1 LGITFEFMKN
11 SKRPVEL
18 IVISDTH
25 LGTVGARAQELHR
38 YLKSIQPKTI
48 VLNGDIVDLWQFS
61 KRHWNKYHTKVIKQ
75 LLKFISNG
83 VKVHYIAGNHDEAL
97 RRFLNFEL
105 EGFKITN
112 KLSLDLDGKKTWFF
126 HGDVF
131 DVTMQHSRWLT
142 RLGGFG
148 YDLLILINS
157 TVNKFLTLF
166 GSEKLS
172 FSKTIKNKVKAAVS
186 YINSFETTVVDIAIR
201 NNFDYVVCGHIH
213 QPVIKTIE
221 LNSKRVVYLNSG
233 DWIENMT
240 ALEYN
245 NKEWTLFQYDSD
257 AFKLSDPEDH
267 EYKDAKALFSDLVA
281 DINPNFSNS

>member
-1 LGITFEFMKN
+1 MT
-11 SKRPVEL
+11 KRRNVKL
-18 IVISDTH
+18 VVISDTH
-25 LGTVGARAQELHR
+25 LGTIGSRAKELHQ
-38 YLKSIQPKTI
+38 YLKSIQPETI

-75 LLKFISNG
+75 ILKFISDG

-97 RRFLNFEL
+97 RRFLNFEI
-105 EGFKITN
+105 EGFKISN
-112 KLSLDLDGKKTWFF
+112 KLSMNLDGKKAWFF

-131 DVTMQHSRWLT
+131 DVTMKHSRWLT

-148 YDLLILINS
+148 YDLLIFLNSVVNLI
-157 TVNKFLTLF
+157 LTFF

-186 YINSFETTVVDIAIR
+186 YINSFETTVVEIAMR
-201 NNFDYVVCGHIH
+201 NNFDFVICGHIH
-213 QPVIKTIE
+213 QPVIKKVK
-221 LNSKRVVYLNSG
+221 SKSKNVIYLNSG

-245 NKEWTLFQYDSD
+245 NKKWSIFNYNSELFQNNV
-257 AFKLSDPEDH
+257 EDH
-267 EYKDAKALFSDLVA
+267 DYKDIKTLFSDLVE
-281 DINPNFSNS
+281 DITITT

>member
-1 LGITFEFMKN
+1 MIGWFIFNFVSNMT
-11 SKRPVEL
+11 KRRNVKL
-18 IVISDTH
+18 VVISDTH
-25 LGTVGARAQELHR
+25 LGTIGSRAKELHQ
-38 YLKSIQPKTI
+38 YLKSIQPETI

-75 LLKFISNG
+75 ILKFISDG

-97 RRFLNFEL
+97 RRFLNFEI
-105 EGFKITN
+105 EGFKISN
-112 KLSLDLDGKKTWFF
+112 KLSMNLDGKKAWFF

-131 DVTMQHSRWLT
+131 DVTMKHSRWLT

-148 YDLLILINS
+148 YDLLIFLNSVVNLI
-157 TVNKFLTLF
+157 LTFF

-186 YINSFETTVVDIAIR
+186 YINSFETTVVEIAMR
-201 NNFDYVVCGHIH
+201 NNFDFVICGHIH
-213 QPVIKTIE
+213 QPVIKKVK
-221 LNSKRVVYLNSG
+221 SKSKSVIYLNSG

-245 NKEWTLFQYDSD
+245 NKKWSIFNYNSELFQNNV
-257 AFKLSDPEDH
+257 EDH
-267 EYKDAKALFSDLVA
+267 DYKDIKTLFSDLVE
-281 DINPNFSNS
+281 DITITT

>member
-1 LGITFEFMKN
+1 MEN
-11 SKRPVEL
+11 YKRTVEL
-18 IVISDTH
+18 VVISDTH
-25 LGTVGARAQELHR
+25 LGSVGARAQELYY
-38 YLKSIQPKTI
+38 YLKSIQPQTI
-48 VLNGDIVDLWQFS
+48 VLNGDIVDIWQFS
-61 KRHWNKYHTKVIKQ
+61 KRHWDKYHTKVIKQ
-75 LLKFISNG
+75 LLKFMSNG
-83 VKVHYIAGNHDEAL
+83 VKVNYIAGNHDEAL

-157 TVNKFLTLF
+157 IVNRFLTLF
-166 GSEKLS
+166 GREKLS

-186 YINSFETTVVDIAIR
+186 YINNFENTVCDIAIR

-213 QPVIKTIE
+213 QPIIKTIE

-245 NKEWTLFQYDSD
+245 DKEWTLFQYEYKQFQSID
-257 AFKLSDPEDH
+257 LEDN
-267 EYKDAKALFSDLVA
+267 EYKDAKALFSDLVE
-281 DINPNFSNS
+281 DIKHNLLDL

>member
-1 LGITFEFMKN
+1 MIGWFGFNFVGNMTK
-11 SKRPVEL
+11 KRNIKLV
-18 IVISDTH
+18 VISDTH
-25 LGTVGARAQELHR
+25 LGTIGSRAKELHQ
-38 YLKSIQPKTI
+38 YLKSIQPETI

-75 LLKFISNG
+75 ILKFISDG

-105 EGFKITN
+105 EGFNISN
-112 KLSLDLDGKKTWFF
+112 KLSMNLDGKKAWFF

-131 DVTMQHSRWLT
+131 DVTMKHSRWLT

-148 YDLLILINS
+148 YDLLIFLNS
-157 TVNKFLTLF
+157 VVNRILTFF
-166 GSEKLS
+166 GREKLS

-186 YINSFETTVVDIAIR
+186 YINSFETTVVEIAMR
-201 NNFDYVVCGHIH
+201 NNFDFVICGHIH
-213 QPVIKTIE
+213 QPVIKKVK
-221 LNSKRVVYLNSG
+221 SKSKSVVYLNSG

-245 NKEWTLFQYDSD
+245 NKKWSIFNYNSELFQNNV
-257 AFKLSDPEDH
+257 EDH
-267 EYKDAKALFSDLVA
+267 DYKDIKTLFSDLVE
-281 DINPNFSNS
+281 DITITT